1 MALRGPPGPMGYTG
15 RPGPLVSELD
25 VKVASLLV
33 CAVVDNPVKEPGRKL
48 TCFLGGE
55 MWWGAVGCALP
66 RVYLLSLRVSLG
78 ALA

>member
-1 MALRGPPGPMGYTG
+1 MGYTG

-66 RVYLLSLRVSLG
+66 
-78 ALA
+78 